1 VVLADY
7 EGSSWDDNDPSV
19 FKMNVLTGSTLRGE
33 YQITNGYGPDKAP
46 KIMQVKISALKR
58 TRGRN
63 SYQILIY
70 K

>member
-33 YQITNGYGPDKAP
+33 YQITNGYGPEKAP

-58 TRGRN
+58 TTH
-63 SYQILIY
+63 QILIY
-70 K
+70 E